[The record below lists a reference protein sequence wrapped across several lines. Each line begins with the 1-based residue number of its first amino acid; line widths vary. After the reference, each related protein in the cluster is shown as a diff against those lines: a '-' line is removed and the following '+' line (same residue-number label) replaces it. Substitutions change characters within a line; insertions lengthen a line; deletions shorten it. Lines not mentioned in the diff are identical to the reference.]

1 MNTPMECRITRPL
14 IWYQNSKIWPKNFDA
29 KRQTEPDTLKQFEKY
44 QSLSTFRSIF
54 IFWVIFFQIKD
65 YYWGK
70 EIDAAQNTL
79 QGFVNAISDSSYAH
93 PVDTAAKIHAM
104 KSMTDVYVY
113 HFGYRG
119 KNSHT
124 TLDINNYPP
133 KVSNIDFL
141 KVLES
146 VHNNLVRKIRPH
158 IGGQVLHPTNLR
170 KLEENLKKLHYVHC
184 LQKSSHTY

>member
-1 MNTPMECRITRPL
+1 MYMNSGFSNLSICIL
-14 IWYQNSKIWPKNFDA
+14 VSISINISSNIYI
-29 KRQTEPDTLKQFEKY
+29 LK
-44 QSLSTFRSIF
+44 F
-54 IFWVIFFQIKD
+54 IFQIKD

-141 KVLES
+141 KIPYPLE
-146 VHNNLVRKIRPH
+146 NKTTL
-158 IGGQVLHPTNLR
+158 L
-170 KLEENLKKLHYVHC
+170 
-184 LQKSSHTY
+184 

>member
-1 MNTPMECRITRPL
+1 M
-14 IWYQNSKIWPKNFDA
+14 
-29 KRQTEPDTLKQFEKY
+29 
-44 QSLSTFRSIF
+44 
-54 IFWVIFFQIKD
+54 
-65 YYWGK
+65 
-70 EIDAAQNTL
+70 

-133 KVSNIDFL
+133 KVSYIDFL
-141 KVLES
+141 KVLCTVCTPEIDACPR
-146 VHNNLVRKIRPH
+146 NML
-158 IGGQVLHPTNLR
+158 L
-170 KLEENLKKLHYVHC
+170 LKNPQFLPNFFETRSK
-184 LQKSSHTY
+184 

>member
-1 MNTPMECRITRPL
+1 M
-14 IWYQNSKIWPKNFDA
+14 
-29 KRQTEPDTLKQFEKY
+29 
-44 QSLSTFRSIF
+44 
-54 IFWVIFFQIKD
+54 
-65 YYWGK
+65 
-70 EIDAAQNTL
+70 

-141 KVLES
+141 KVCTKVRS
-146 VHNNLVRKIRPH
+146 SNLSI
-158 IGGQVLHPTNLR
+158 
-170 KLEENLKKLHYVHC
+170 
-184 LQKSSHTY
+184 QKSPTVEILSEQSIR